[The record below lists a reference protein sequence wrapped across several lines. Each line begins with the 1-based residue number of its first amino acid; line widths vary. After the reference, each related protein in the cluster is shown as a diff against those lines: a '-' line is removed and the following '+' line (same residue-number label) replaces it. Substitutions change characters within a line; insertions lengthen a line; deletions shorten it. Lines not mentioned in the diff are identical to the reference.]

1 MKRIFEIFS
10 VLNKKQKKNF
20 YWVSF
25 YKFIEALLEV
35 ISIGSLYPL
44 IYLIFNDDLSFLKK
58 YNIEI
63 NLINSDSRSEL
74 IIFVLSI
81 LIIVFFIKAVFS
93 IFSSYKSN
101 SFVVN
106 ITKETQIKLLKKYL
120 DQDYLFFLNRKSEK
134 LLNNII
140 SESVHYSKS
149 QVQAIYILM
158 YEILKIVLIFLM
170 ILFINPFLTLIS
182 VLVFAPLLIFF
193 LKKVKKELS
202 ILGKIRQ
209 HNSENMIKF
218 ATKGFNSIR
227 EILIFKNQKL
237 FLDKFREYCKN
248 LNATS
253 LKNLLWS
260 DVPRILLEFI
270 VVFYILSVFIIAFKF
285 TSYTLDQIF
294 IFLSFLSVSFVR
306 MLPSTNRIIRTVQEL
321 SFYYNVTKIVKK
333 SFNLKD
339 ATQQTADSR
348 KKIDFKNI
356 EIKDLDFSFNN
367 KILFNNLSLKIKSN
381 LIYGINGDSGSG
393 KTTLFN
399 LLIGFLKPMKGQI
412 LIDGKKL
419 DFIKDN
425 WQNNLCYIPQDL
437 YLLEDTIE
445 KNITLSE
452 KKSDDLRI
460 QNSIKKGRLNKLVST
475 YSKKIKHIIKN
486 GGIDLSGGQ
495 RQRLGIARS
504 IYMEKKVVFLDE
516 TTNALDNRTEHE
528 ILSELKETLKNK
540 TVFVIS
546 HSKDLYKYVDK
557 IITIKD
563 KKVTIKN
570 ARN

>member
-1 MKRIFEIFS
+1 MKRIFEIFN
-10 VLNKKQKKNF
+10 VLNKKQKKGF
-20 YWVSF
+20 YQVSF
-25 YKFIEALLEV
+25 YKIIEALLEV
-35 ISIGSLYPL
+35 ISIGSIYPL
-44 IYLIFNDDLSFLKK
+44 IYLIFSKDLSIFEKF
-58 YNIEI
+58 NIEI
-63 NLINSDSRSEL
+63 NFMSLDKRSEYIVFIL
-74 IIFVLSI
+74 FI
-81 LIIVFFIKAVFS
+81 LILVFSFKAIFS

-101 SFVVN
+101 SFLVGV
-106 ITKETQIKLLKKYL
+106 TKETQIKLLKKYL
-120 DQDYLFFLNRKSEK
+120 DQDYLFFLNKKTER

-149 QVQAIYILM
+149 QVAAIYTLM
-158 YEILKIVLIFLM
+158 YESLKIILIFFL
-170 ILFINPFLTLIS
+170 ILFINPFLTFMS
-182 VLVFAPLLIFF
+182 VIIFAPIILIF
-193 LKKVKKELS
+193 LKKLKKELS

-218 ATKGFNSIR
+218 ATRGFNSIR

-237 FLDKFREYCKN
+237 FLDKFKEYCKN
-248 LNATS
+248 LNDTS
-253 LKNLLWS
+253 LKNNLWA
-260 DVPRILLEFI
+260 DVPRILLEFF
-270 VVFYILSVFIIAFKF
+270 VVFYILSVFIFAFQF
-285 TSYTLDQIF
+285 TSYSLDQIF

-306 MLPSTNRIIRTVQEL
+306 MLPSTNRLIRVFQEF

-333 SFNLKD
+333 GFSLKD
-339 ATQQTADSR
+339 AVKLSANN
-348 KKIDFKNI
+348 KKNI
-356 EIKDLDFSFNN
+356 EFKNLEIKNLNFSFDD
-367 KILFNNLSLKIKSN
+367 KVLFNNLSLKIKSN

-399 LLIGFLKPMKGQI
+399 LLIGFLKPNKGYI

-419 DFIKDN
+419 DSIKDN

-445 KNITLSE
+445 KNITLSD
-452 KKSDDLRI
+452 KKSNFSRI
-460 QNSIKKGRLNKLVST
+460 KNSIEKGKLKKLIST

-516 TTNALDNRTEHE
+516 TTNALDNKTEHE
-528 ILSELKETLKNK
+528 ILSELKKTLKNK
-540 TVFVIS
+540 TVFIIS
-546 HSKDLYKYVDK
+546 HSKNLYKYVDK
-557 IITIKD
+557 IITIEN

-570 ARN
+570 ARY

>member
-25 YKFIEALLEV
+25 YKFIETFLEV

-63 NLINSDSRSEL
+63 NLINLDSRSEL

-81 LIIVFFIKAVFS
+81 LIIVFIIKAVFS

-101 SFVVN
+101 TFVVN
-106 ITKETQIKLLKKYL
+106 LTKETQIKLLKKYL

-158 YEILKIVLIFLM
+158 HEILKIVLIFFI

-270 VVFYILSVFIIAFKF
+270 VVFYILSVFIVAFKF

-333 SFNLKD
+333 GFNLKD
-339 ATQQTADSR
+339 APQQTADSR

-356 EIKDLDFSFNN
+356 EIKNLDFSFNN

-419 DFIKDN
+419 DFIKDI

-445 KNITLSE
+445 TNITLSE

-557 IITIKD
+557 IITIEN

-570 ARN
+570 ARY

>member
-1 MKRIFEIFS
+1 MKRIFEIFN
-10 VLNKKQKKNF
+10 VLNKKQKKGF
-20 YWVSF
+20 YQVSF
-25 YKFIEALLEV
+25 YKIIEALLEV
-35 ISIGSLYPL
+35 ISIGSIYPL
-44 IYLIFNDDLSFLKK
+44 IYLIFSKDLSIFEKF
-58 YNIEI
+58 NIEI
-63 NLINSDSRSEL
+63 NFMSLDKRSEYIVFIL
-74 IIFVLSI
+74 FI
-81 LIIVFFIKAVFS
+81 LILVFSFKAIFS

-101 SFVVN
+101 SFLVGV
-106 ITKETQIKLLKKYL
+106 TKETQIKLLKKYL
-120 DQDYLFFLNRKSEK
+120 DQDYLFFLNKKTER

-149 QVQAIYILM
+149 QVAAIYTLM
-158 YEILKIVLIFLM
+158 YESLKIILIFFL
-170 ILFINPFLTLIS
+170 ILFINPFLTFMS
-182 VLVFAPLLIFF
+182 VIIFAPIILIF
-193 LKKVKKELS
+193 LKKLKKELS

-218 ATKGFNSIR
+218 ASRGFNSIR

-237 FLDKFREYCKN
+237 FLDKFKEYCKN
-248 LNATS
+248 LNDTS
-253 LKNLLWS
+253 LKNNLWA
-260 DVPRILLEFI
+260 DVPRILLEFF
-270 VVFYILSVFIIAFKF
+270 VVFYILSVFIFAFQF
-285 TSYTLDQIF
+285 TSYSLDQIF

-306 MLPSTNRIIRTVQEL
+306 MLPSTNRLIRVFQEF

-333 SFNLKD
+333 GFSLKD
-339 ATQQTADSR
+339 AVKLSANN
-348 KKIDFKNI
+348 KKNI
-356 EIKDLDFSFNN
+356 EFKNLEIKNLNFSFDD
-367 KILFNNLSLKIKSN
+367 KVLFNNLSLKIKSN

-399 LLIGFLKPMKGQI
+399 LLIGFLKPNKGYI

-419 DFIKDN
+419 DSIKDN

-445 KNITLSE
+445 KNITLSD
-452 KKSDDLRI
+452 KKSNFSRI
-460 QNSIKKGRLNKLVST
+460 KNSIEKGKLKKLIST

-516 TTNALDNRTEHE
+516 TTNALDNKTEHE
-528 ILSELKETLKNK
+528 ILSELKKTLKNK

-546 HSKDLYKYVDK
+546 HSKNLYKYVDK
-557 IITIKD
+557 IITIEN

-570 ARN
+570 ARY

>member
-1 MKRIFEIFS
+1 MKRIFEIFN
-10 VLNKKQKKNF
+10 VLNKKQKKGF
-20 YWVSF
+20 YQVSF
-25 YKFIEALLEV
+25 YKIIEALLEV
-35 ISIGSLYPL
+35 ISIGSIYPL
-44 IYLIFNDDLSFLKK
+44 IYLIFSKDLSIFEKF
-58 YNIEI
+58 NIEI
-63 NLINSDSRSEL
+63 NFMSLDKRSEYIVFIL
-74 IIFVLSI
+74 FI
-81 LIIVFFIKAVFS
+81 LILVFSFKAIFS

-101 SFVVN
+101 SFLVGV
-106 ITKETQIKLLKKYL
+106 TKETQIKLLKKYL
-120 DQDYLFFLNRKSEK
+120 DQDYLFFLNKKTER

-149 QVQAIYILM
+149 QVAAIYTLM
-158 YEILKIVLIFLM
+158 YESLKIILIFFL
-170 ILFINPFLTLIS
+170 ILFINPFLTFMS
-182 VLVFAPLLIFF
+182 VIIFAPIILIF
-193 LKKVKKELS
+193 LKKLKKELS

-218 ATKGFNSIR
+218 ATRGFNSIR

-237 FLDKFREYCKN
+237 FLDKFKEYCKN
-248 LNATS
+248 LNDTS
-253 LKNLLWS
+253 LKNNLWA
-260 DVPRILLEFI
+260 DVPRILLEFF
-270 VVFYILSVFIIAFKF
+270 VVFYILSVFIFAFQF
-285 TSYTLDQIF
+285 TSYSLDQIF

-306 MLPSTNRIIRTVQEL
+306 MLPSTNRLIRVFQEF

-333 SFNLKD
+333 GFSLKD
-339 ATQQTADSR
+339 AVKLSANN
-348 KKIDFKNI
+348 KKNI
-356 EIKDLDFSFNN
+356 EFKNLEIKNLNFSFDD
-367 KILFNNLSLKIKSN
+367 KVLFNNLSLKIKSN

-399 LLIGFLKPMKGQI
+399 LLIGFLKPNKGYI

-419 DFIKDN
+419 DSIKDN

-445 KNITLSE
+445 KNITLSD
-452 KKSDDLRI
+452 KKSNFSRI
-460 QNSIKKGRLNKLVST
+460 KNSIEKGKLKKLIST

-516 TTNALDNRTEHE
+516 TTNALDNKTEHE
-528 ILSELKETLKNK
+528 ILSELKKTLKNK

-546 HSKDLYKYVDK
+546 HSKNLYKYVDK
-557 IITIKD
+557 IITIEN

-570 ARN
+570 ARY

>member
-1 MKRIFEIFS
+1 MKRIFEIFN
-10 VLNKKQKKNF
+10 VLNKKQKKGF
-20 YWVSF
+20 YQVSF
-25 YKFIEALLEV
+25 YKIIEALLEV
-35 ISIGSLYPL
+35 ISIGSIYPL
-44 IYLIFNDDLSFLKK
+44 IYLIFSKDLSIFEKF
-58 YNIEI
+58 NIEI
-63 NLINSDSRSEL
+63 NFMSLDKRSEYIVFIL
-74 IIFVLSI
+74 FI
-81 LIIVFFIKAVFS
+81 LILVFSFKAIFS

-101 SFVVN
+101 SFLVGV
-106 ITKETQIKLLKKYL
+106 TKETQIKLLKKYL
-120 DQDYLFFLNRKSEK
+120 DQDYLFFLNKKTER

-149 QVQAIYILM
+149 QVAAIYTLM
-158 YEILKIVLIFLM
+158 YESLKIILIFFL
-170 ILFINPFLTLIS
+170 ILFINPFLTFMS
-182 VLVFAPLLIFF
+182 VIIFAPIILIF
-193 LKKVKKELS
+193 LKKLKKELS

-218 ATKGFNSIR
+218 ATRGFNSIR

-237 FLDKFREYCKN
+237 FLDKFKEYCKN
-248 LNATS
+248 LNDTS
-253 LKNLLWS
+253 LKNNLWA
-260 DVPRILLEFI
+260 DVPRILLEFF
-270 VVFYILSVFIIAFKF
+270 VVFYILSVFIFAFQF
-285 TSYTLDQIF
+285 TSYSLDQIF

-306 MLPSTNRIIRTVQEL
+306 MLPSTNRLIRVFQEF

-333 SFNLKD
+333 GFSLKD
-339 ATQQTADSR
+339 AVKLSANN
-348 KKIDFKNI
+348 KKNI
-356 EIKDLDFSFNN
+356 EFKNLEIKNLNFSFDD
-367 KILFNNLSLKIKSN
+367 KVLFNNLSLKIKSN

-399 LLIGFLKPMKGQI
+399 LLIGFLKPNKGYI

-419 DFIKDN
+419 DSIKDN

-445 KNITLSE
+445 RNITLSD
-452 KKSDDLRI
+452 KKSNFSRI
-460 QNSIKKGRLNKLVST
+460 KNSIEKGKLKKLIST

-516 TTNALDNRTEHE
+516 TTNALDNKTEHE
-528 ILSELKETLKNK
+528 ILSELKKTLKNK

-546 HSKDLYKYVDK
+546 HSKNLYKYVDK
-557 IITIKD
+557 IITIEN

-570 ARN
+570 ARY

>member
-1 MKRIFEIFS
+1 MKRIFEIFN
-10 VLNKKQKKNF
+10 VLNKKQKKGF
-20 YWVSF
+20 YQVSF
-25 YKFIEALLEV
+25 YKIIEALLEV
-35 ISIGSLYPL
+35 ISIGSIYPL
-44 IYLIFNDDLSFLKK
+44 IYLIFSKDLSIFEKF
-58 YNIEI
+58 NIEI
-63 NLINSDSRSEL
+63 NFMSLDKRSEYIVFIL
-74 IIFVLSI
+74 FI
-81 LIIVFFIKAVFS
+81 LILVFSFKAIFS

-101 SFVVN
+101 SFLVGV
-106 ITKETQIKLLKKYL
+106 TKETQIKLLKKYL
-120 DQDYLFFLNRKSEK
+120 DQDYLFFLNKKTER

-149 QVQAIYILM
+149 QVAAIYTLM
-158 YEILKIVLIFLM
+158 YESLKIILIFFL
-170 ILFINPFLTLIS
+170 ILFINPFLTFMS
-182 VLVFAPLLIFF
+182 VIIFAPIILIF
-193 LKKVKKELS
+193 LKKLKKELS

-218 ATKGFNSIR
+218 ATRGFNSIR

-237 FLDKFREYCKN
+237 FLDKFKEYCKN
-248 LNATS
+248 LNDTS
-253 LKNLLWS
+253 LKNNLWA
-260 DVPRILLEFI
+260 DVPRILLEFF
-270 VVFYILSVFIIAFKF
+270 VVFYILSVFIFAFQF
-285 TSYTLDQIF
+285 TSYSLDQIF

-306 MLPSTNRIIRTVQEL
+306 MLPSTNRLIRVFQEF

-333 SFNLKD
+333 GFSLKD
-339 ATQQTADSR
+339 AVKLSANN
-348 KKIDFKNI
+348 KKNI
-356 EIKDLDFSFNN
+356 EFKNLEIKNLNFSFDD

-399 LLIGFLKPMKGQI
+399 LLIGFLKPNKGYI

-419 DFIKDN
+419 DSIKDN

-445 KNITLSE
+445 KNITLSD
-452 KKSDDLRI
+452 KKSNFSRI
-460 QNSIKKGRLNKLVST
+460 KNSIEKGKLKKLIST

-516 TTNALDNRTEHE
+516 TTNALDNKTEHE
-528 ILSELKETLKNK
+528 ILSELKKTLKNK

-546 HSKDLYKYVDK
+546 HSKNLYKYVDK
-557 IITIKD
+557 IITIEN

-570 ARN
+570 ARY

>member
-1 MKRIFEIFS
+1 MKRIFEIFN
-10 VLNKKQKKNF
+10 VLNKKQKKGF
-20 YWVSF
+20 YQVSF
-25 YKFIEALLEV
+25 YKIIEALLEV
-35 ISIGSLYPL
+35 ISIGSIYPL
-44 IYLIFNDDLSFLKK
+44 IYLIFSKDLSIFEKF
-58 YNIEI
+58 NIEI
-63 NLINSDSRSEL
+63 NFMSLDKRSEYIVFIL
-74 IIFVLSI
+74 FI
-81 LIIVFFIKAVFS
+81 LILVFSFKAIFS

-101 SFVVN
+101 SFLVGV
-106 ITKETQIKLLKKYL
+106 TKETQIKLLKKYL
-120 DQDYLFFLNRKSEK
+120 DQDYLFFLNKKTER

-149 QVQAIYILM
+149 QVAAIYTLM
-158 YEILKIVLIFLM
+158 YESLKIILIFFL
-170 ILFINPFLTLIS
+170 ILFINPFLTFMS
-182 VLVFAPLLIFF
+182 VIIFAPIILIF
-193 LKKVKKELS
+193 LKKLKKELS

-218 ATKGFNSIR
+218 ATRGFNSIR

-237 FLDKFREYCKN
+237 FLDKFKEYCKN
-248 LNATS
+248 LNDTS
-253 LKNLLWS
+253 LKNNLWA
-260 DVPRILLEFI
+260 DVPRILLEFF
-270 VVFYILSVFIIAFKF
+270 VVFYILSVFIFAFQF
-285 TSYTLDQIF
+285 TSYSLDQIF

-306 MLPSTNRIIRTVQEL
+306 MLPSTNRLIRVFQEF

-333 SFNLKD
+333 GFSLKD
-339 ATQQTADSR
+339 AVKLSANN
-348 KKIDFKNI
+348 KKNI
-356 EIKDLDFSFNN
+356 EFKNLEIKNLNFSFDD
-367 KILFNNLSLKIKSN
+367 KVLFNNLSLKIKSN

-399 LLIGFLKPMKGQI
+399 LLIGFLKPNKGYI

-419 DFIKDN
+419 DSIKDN

-445 KNITLSE
+445 RNITLSD
-452 KKSDDLRI
+452 KKSNFSRI
-460 QNSIKKGRLNKLVST
+460 KNSIEKGKLKKLIST
-475 YSKKIKHIIKN
+475 YPKKITHIIKN

-516 TTNALDNRTEHE
+516 TTNALDNKTEHE
-528 ILSELKETLKNK
+528 ILSELKKTLKNK

-546 HSKDLYKYVDK
+546 HSKNLYKYVDK
-557 IITIKD
+557 IITIEN

-570 ARN
+570 ARY